1 MKLNAKSLQ
10 GQLDF
15 QRARTEDMSK
25 QLLNFQIQEGD
36 SDYDVKQENGQ
47 LQAMVAHWIQHARTL
62 EAKLGDMEQ

>member
-36 SDYDVKQENGQ
+36 SDYDVKQENG
-47 LQAMVAHWIQHARTL
+47 
-62 EAKLGDMEQ
+62 